1 MDDVTHTAGRSRLE
15 LGALIMLATLGFAAV
30 VGFIAVLNADNVA
43 AGFGTGLGIAF
54 FIFLTGA
61 TLASA
66 LACLKRGRAEIVA
79 LVSIAAA
86 GLAMDMLILAVWL
99 EIDNEAYA
107 KIAGVAFVWGFYALI
122 ALGLTLAV
130 GTPRSIARPLY
141 LGAVVV
147 AIVAGLISAWLVIS
161 AGDNELVAGDG
172 SADTFG
178 VVPYAALGDDDLLRA
193 LGAALV
199 LLAAL
204 WFGALAASRLEEPA
218 ADDEQVTVTSQ

>member
-1 MDDVTHTAGRSRLE
+1 MSDGSYAPGRSPLE

-30 VGFIAVLNADNVA
+30 AGFIAVIDADNVA
-43 AGFGTGLGIAF
+43 AAFGTGLGIAF

-61 TLASA
+61 TLAAA

-79 LVSIAAA
+79 LASITAA
-86 GLAMDMLILAVWL
+86 GLAMDMLVLAVWL

-107 KIAGVAFVWGFYALI
+107 KIAGVAFVWSSYALI

-130 GTPRSIARPLY
+130 ETPRSLARPLY

-147 AIVAGLISAWLVIS
+147 TVVAGLISAWLVVTGNNEDVVAS
-161 AGDNELVAGDG
+161 AGPDVIPGA
-172 SADTFG
+172 
-178 VVPYAALGDDDLLRA
+178 VLGDDDLLRA

-204 WFGALAASRLEEPA
+204 WFGALAASRIEAAPA
-218 ADDEQVTVTSQ
+218 EVIR

>member
-1 MDDVTHTAGRSRLE
+1 MCRMRQTDRGS

-30 VGFIAVLNADNVA
+30 VGFIAVLDADNVA

-61 TLASA
+61 TLACA
-66 LACLKRGRAEIVA
+66 LACLRRRRAEIVS

-86 GLAMDMLILAVWL
+86 GLAMDLLVLAIWL

-107 KIAGVAFVWGFYALI
+107 KIAGVAFVWSFYALV

-130 GTPRSIARPLY
+130 GTPRNFARPLY
-141 LGAVVV
+141 LGATVV
-147 AIVAGLISAWLVIS
+147 AALAGLISAWLVVTQ
-161 AGDNELVAGDG
+161 GDNEPVTDEG
-172 SADTFG
+172 SGGGLFD
-178 VVPYAALGDDDLLRA
+178 VVPYAAIGDDDLLRA

-204 WFGALAASRLEEPA
+204 WFGALAASRLEEPT
-218 ADDEQVTVTSQ
+218 ADVTR